1 LKRIVLCIGLGLL
14 CALAAGWSIT
24 GRGERAMKSTAFAAE
39 LPPIDR
45 AIPAKLE
52 TATFAMG

>member
-1 LKRIVLCIGLGLL
+1 VKRIVLRIGTALL
-14 CALAAGWSIT
+14 LVSGVCMYGT
-24 GRGERAMKSTAFAAE
+24 ERGGIVMKSIVIAAE

-45 AIPAKLE
+45 VIPAKLE

>member
-1 LKRIVLCIGLGLL
+1 VKRIVLGIGTALL
-14 CALAAGWSIT
+14 LVSGFSMY
-24 GRGERAMKSTAFAAE
+24 GSERGETAMKSTVIAAE

-45 AIPAKLE
+45 VIPAKLE

>member
-1 LKRIVLCIGLGLL
+1 MALL
-14 CALAAGWSIT
+14 LVSGVCMYGT
-24 GRGERAMKSTAFAAE
+24 ERGETVMKSIVIAAE

-45 AIPAKLE
+45 VIPAKLE